1 MQLLPDDEGFAG
13 DGGDAPFVLGALAR
27 WLRLSS
33 SLDYGALGLEGPAAL
48 LGGPEEAEPC
58 SVLFRF
64 ALAVVETKVLRDL
77 QAAVAEL
84 WGDGAGASATMMWK
98 KGVAVENLRH
108 RLRGHGWTGPAELG
122 SDLRP
127 VLIALAAE
135 VLGDLAG
142 AEWARGAS
150 RQAGPAQSG
159 SILRMAAQLAASFGL
174 ADPAAY
180 VAPEAL
186 QGSDALANLCLL
198 RTLLCALAEKRRAPE
213 RAGAEAEGAEE
224 EEEEECEPPRSPSQ
238 APSPAGK
245 GWLAQRG
252 DGRWV
257 VDIHSPGRAGLHL
270 I

>member
-1 MQLLPDDEGFAG
+1 
-13 DGGDAPFVLGALAR
+13 
-27 WLRLSS
+27 
-33 SLDYGALGLEGPAAL
+33 
-48 LGGPEEAEPC
+48 
-58 SVLFRF
+58 
-64 ALAVVETKVLRDL
+64 
-77 QAAVAEL
+77 
-84 WGDGAGASATMMWK
+84 MMWK

-186 QGSDALANLCLL
+186 QGADPLANLCLL

-213 RAGAEAEGAEE
+213 RDGAEAEGAAEE
-224 EEEEECEPPRSPSQ
+224 EDEECEPPRSPSQ

-245 GWLAQRG
+245 GWLAQRD

-257 VDIHSPGRAGLHL
+257 VDIHSPGRPGLHL